1 VDDDNTTLL
10 ERPETSVTP
19 RAEQEALPSAVARQA
34 AAPASAPVF
43 RSKHQRKR
51 SVHLSLVLISAA
63 ALGGVAGCSNM
74 ENGDNLNRDVYA
86 NIEECKADWGTPG
99 DCEEIESTRSAT
111 GSRSFYGPRYYSR
124 SGSIGSSGY
133 SSYSRPGSRAKGTVS
148 SAPSRGGFGASS
160 SRHSGGSSHST
171 GG

>member
-10 ERPETSVTP
+10 ERPEVADQQHPSPTAP
-19 RAEQEALPSAVARQA
+19 RATVA
-34 AAPASAPVF
+34 AAAANF
-43 RSKHQRKR
+43 RSKSTRKR

-63 ALGGVAGCSNM
+63 ALGGVAGCSNI

-111 GSRSFYGPRYYSR
+111 GARSYYGPRYYSR
-124 SGSIGSSGY
+124 SGSVGSTGY
-133 SSYSRPGSRAKGTVS
+133 TTNSRPGSRAKGTVS

-160 SRHSGGSSHST
+160 SRHSGGSSHSS